1 MWTKYVKSNIN
12 ILSTDGAD
20 STECGKDRDNSAGSI
35 IYFEILICMKNVL
48 RPIILTNDRKHS
60 YVIVGN
66 QLISVLMTFV
76 IKFRTNLIRW
86 MDVACFINLFNG
98 IESRKLFHFFYATF
112 VIGEISSLSH
122 VWLISNDLSEFKT
135 GYFIMTTVWI
145 SPKPSHTVP
154 WIYL

>member
-1 MWTKYVKSNIN
+1 MLKVN

-48 RPIILTNDRKHS
+48 RPIILINDRKHS

-76 IKFRTNLIRW
+76 IKFRTNLIR
-86 MDVACFINLFNG
+86 
-98 IESRKLFHFFYATF
+98 
-112 VIGEISSLSH
+112 
-122 VWLISNDLSEFKT
+122 
-135 GYFIMTTVWI
+135 
-145 SPKPSHTVP
+145 
-154 WIYL
+154 